1 MTWSVQSLSS
11 APPQAWK
18 NGGGVTRELLVWPA
32 AHDWRVRVS
41 VAEIAAD
48 GPFSSFP
55 DVKRWF
61 AVLKGDGVMLRVSG
75 DSTELN
81 TASSPFAFCGEALT
95 QCALVGGST
104 QDINLMLRGVGGQ
117 MQRVKGSHHSQLS
130 ASPMRPKL
138 IGVYAVHE
146 AGQLGV
152 GQERLA
158 LPAHALAWRIVTESG
173 DVGVTSGEA
182 IWMEIAL

>member
-11 APPQAWK
+11 ATPQAWK
-18 NGGGVTRELLVWPA
+18 NGGGVTRELLVWPH

-55 DVKRWF
+55 GVKRWF
-61 AVLKGDGVMLRVSG
+61 AVLEGGGVVLQVNG
-75 DSTELN
+75 TSTELN
-81 TASSPFAFCGEALT
+81 TNSSPFAFYGEAST
-95 QCALVGGST
+95 QCTLVGGFT
-104 QDINLMLRGVGGQ
+104 QDINLMLRGVGGR
-117 MQRVKGSHHSQLS
+117 MQRVRGSHHAQSS
-130 ASPMRPKL
+130 ATPMRPKL

-146 AGQLGV
+146 AGQLVV

-173 DVGVTSGEA
+173 DVGVTAGEA
-182 IWMEIAL
+182 IWMEIEL